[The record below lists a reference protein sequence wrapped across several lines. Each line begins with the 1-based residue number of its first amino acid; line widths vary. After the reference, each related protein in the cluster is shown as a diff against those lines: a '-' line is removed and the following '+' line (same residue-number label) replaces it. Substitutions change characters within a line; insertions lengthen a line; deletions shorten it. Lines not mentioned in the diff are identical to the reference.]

1 MIHTAPGAL
10 HLDLNRV
17 KLAIVRGRRKG
28 KTVRVADELRDFP
41 KGEIEFL
48 LVSGEI
54 DTPAPNAGG
63 FLQVTLPKAR
73 QSILL
78 PSPLSGKRASDEALR
93 LIRRNPCCEPEL
105 PYSAVVVATC
115 VSDDYARAQSIGS
128 PI

>member
-1 MIHTAPGAL
+1 M
-10 HLDLNRV
+10 
-17 KLAIVRGRRKG
+17 
-28 KTVRVADELRDFP
+28 ADELGDFRV
-41 KGEIEFL
+41 GAIEFL

-54 DTPAPNAGG
+54 DAPAPNAGG

-93 LIRRNPCCEPEL
+93 LIRRNPGCEPEL

-115 VSDDYARAQSIGS
+115 VSEDYARAQPIGS
-128 PI
+128 PIRSTWVAPRHLGMKIPGADHRDDRSFKASAN